1 MAVWKI
7 WKVEGITF
15 FLRIPKGSVSG
26 RMMLFFLFT
35 MKMWLW
41 VKAHVIPWW
50 KQTNVACFFNA
61 FRINHHIWYNSCW
74 YNRFGLIP
82 IYIYDYIC
90 ISTWDHQVGMGR
102 PMYATI
108 GCLWDQGYQ
117 GELKGVIWRLAIWAR
132 PMYVCC
138 LATLRKSRSKP
149 HSSRQLFHTR
159 SCLIVLGFVWKWCIL
174 YP

>member
-82 IYIYDYIC
+82 IYIYMIIYVYQHEIIKWGWVVPC
-90 ISTWDHQVGMGR
+90 MRPLVACGIRGTRVNLRVSYGASPYGR
-102 PMYATI
+102 
-108 GCLWDQGYQ
+108 
-117 GELKGVIWRLAIWAR
+117 AR
-132 PMYVCC
+132 CTFVV
-138 LATLRKSRSKP
+138 S
-149 HSSRQLFHTR
+149 QLFARAGASHTVHDN
-159 SCLIVLGFVWKWCIL
+159 SSIPDHVW
-174 YP
+174 